1 MSGGWEAHGCC
12 EECGGVISSGWE
24 ELACPRCALEG
35 ALRLLEGGWGGEGAG
50 VVVTD
55 FGDYEIRG
63 EIGRGGMGV
72 VYRAWQ
78 KSLSRPVALK
88 MLLGGQIATV
98 ESLQR
103 FRLEAEAAA
112 RLQHPHVLPVYET
125 GERETFLYYTMRLID
140 PPRTVIELVVSEA
153 ATREEQR
160 VVAEAMAKVARA
172 VAHAHA
178 HGVLHRDLK
187 PGNVLLGGDGEPYVT
202 DFGLA
207 KLTQEADAR
216 LTLSAAVLG
225 SPSYLAPEQ
234 ASGHGRDV
242 TTAADVYGVGAV
254 LYELLTGRAPFRGAT
269 ALATLREV
277 METPVRP
284 LRAVRAGI
292 DRDLEVICLKCLE
305 KNPGH
310 RYGGAAEVADEL
322 ERYLR
327 GEPVV
332 ARPVPGVVRVW
343 RWSKRNVLLSVW
355 IGAAL
360 MASVAGVAGVL
371 WKWREA
377 EAAHVEA
384 DRHAMELA
392 ANLYFST
399 IDQVVLARSQNDFG
413 RARRLLE
420 SVKPRAGEEDR
431 RGLEWALLS
440 RLCHGDEEEVH
451 EMKGGVAA
459 RAMVWSPSGAEL
471 VLAMADGRLEVRDAQ
486 SLKVS
491 GEWRVDG
498 GPWDRMLMSPDGEH
512 VLMLGVNGVVV
523 EELKGRRTVFREDGE
538 GRDAA
543 WRDGKR
549 VLVARPEAGGE
560 SGGVWQVVLGDSG
573 GVERLNGEVHAP
585 LAVSADGGTA
595 VAARGEDRCRI
606 WDLRTGG
613 TLGEFA
619 VLLRGEDTA
628 AMAFRDWRLVR
639 VAVSADGKYAA
650 GAWVH
655 PGSGARV
662 LVQERG
668 KERPSSM
675 DTFSRAPAVLAFHPG
690 GEALLVA
697 ETGAADVRRI
707 SFLVSRPRETTLV
720 PPVGRP
726 AYPVY
731 DDHCEQP
738 DAAMLSGEL
747 PLALPRRYLT
757 RSACGGRT
765 QFLLGHAGAVHA
777 AAWNP
782 AGDWIASTAADG
794 TLRLWTEPV
803 WHTGRVAA
811 ALNMADG
818 VRPVV
823 SADGGYVASR
833 RSAFDS
839 PVQVQIRR
847 TGAFALNAAGYPA
860 GIYGDGT
867 MLSWGGENGFGLYR
881 IGEDARAS
889 EEWRLAV
896 PELAGVM
903 DPRDPRACVTTAD
916 ERLTAGVIGGRV
928 FVMDRGAKKVVV
940 SERLPET
947 VEGAAVDVAFSSDGG
962 LVAVAGYGARGRV
975 FDGATLREVVRLGA
989 ADGVD
994 RSVCVLPSGRVV
1006 AGGSDGKLR
1015 EWDVKSGRL
1024 VREWMGHDGE
1034 VVGLAVHPSGRW
1046 LVSSG
1051 GGSLRVWDAGSGK
1064 LRASIPVANALNWLR
1079 FVRGGRALYQS
1090 GVWMALEEWKLED

>member
-1 MSGGWEAHGCC
+1 MSSGRVVHGCC

-24 ELACPRCALEG
+24 DLACPRCALEG
-35 ALRLLEGGWGGEGAG
+35 ALRLLEGGWGDEEPGMA
-50 VVVTD
+50 VTD
-55 FGDYEIRG
+55 FGDYEIRE

-98 ESLQR
+98 ESMQR

-125 GERETFLYYTMRLID
+125 GERETFQYYTMRLID
-140 PPRTVIELVVSEA
+140 PPRTVSVLTVSDMA
-153 ATREEQR
+153 VREEQR
-160 VVAEAMAKVARA
+160 VAVEVMVKVARA

-187 PGNVLLGGDGEPYVT
+187 PGNVLLGVDGEPYVT

-207 KLTQEADAR
+207 KLTHETDAG
-216 LTLSAAVLG
+216 LTLSMAVLG

-234 ASGHGRDV
+234 ASGNPRDV
-242 TTAADVYGVGAV
+242 STAADVYGVGAV

-284 LRAVRAGI
+284 LRLVRPGI

-332 ARPVPGVVRVW
+332 ARPVPGVVRLG
-343 RWSKRNVLLSVW
+343 RWARRNVLLSVW

-360 MASVAGVAGVL
+360 MASVIGVAGVL

-377 EAAHVEA
+377 EAAHLEA
-384 DRHAMELA
+384 DRHAMDLA
-392 ANLYFST
+392 SSLYFST
-399 IDQVVLARSQNDFG
+399 IDQVILARSQSDFG
-413 RARRLLE
+413 RARKLLE
-420 SVKPRAGEEDR
+420 SVKPGAAEEDR
-431 RGLEWALLS
+431 RGLEWALLNG
-440 RLCHGDEEEVH
+440 LCRGDEEEVH

-459 RAMVWSPSGAEL
+459 RAMAWSPTGAEL
-471 VLAMADGRLEVRDAQ
+471 VLAMEDGRLEVRDAQ

-491 GEWRVDG
+491 AEWRVDG
-498 GPWDRMLMSPDGEH
+498 GPWERMVMSPDGGH
-512 VLMLGVNGVVV
+512 VLLVGANGVVV
-523 EELKGRRTVFREDGE
+523 EELKGGRTVFREDGA

-549 VLVARPEAGGE
+549 VLVARPESGGE
-560 SGGVWQVVLGDSG
+560 SGGVWQLVLGEA
-573 GVERLNGEVHAP
+573 GVMERLTGEVHAP

-606 WDLRTGG
+606 WNLMSGEMI
-613 TLGEFA
+613 GEFA
-619 VLLRGEDTA
+619 VPLRGEDA
-628 AMAFRDWRLVR
+628 GAMVFRHWRLVR
-639 VAVSADGKYAA
+639 VAVSGDGKYAA

-668 KERPSSM
+668 KELPLSL
-675 DTFSRAPAVLAFHPG
+675 DTFSRGPAALAFHPG
-690 GEALLVA
+690 GEALLVS
-697 ETGAADVRRI
+697 EEGAADIRRI

-738 DAAMLSGEL
+738 DAAMVAGEL

-757 RSACGGRT
+757 RSACGRRT
-765 QFLLGHAGAVHA
+765 QFLLGHAGAVHV

-823 SADGGYVASR
+823 SADGQFVASR

-847 TGAFALNAAGYPA
+847 TGKTAATAAGFPA

-867 MLSWGGENGFGLYR
+867 MLCWGGESGFVSYR

-889 EEWRLAV
+889 EEWRLVV
-896 PELAGVM
+896 PELAGAL

-916 ERLTAGVIGGRV
+916 ERLTAGVVSGRV
-928 FVMDRGAKKVVV
+928 FVMDRKGRKVVV
-940 SERLPET
+940 SERLPGT
-947 VEGAAVDVAFSSDGG
+947 VEGAAVDVAFSADGG
-962 LVAVAGYGARGRV
+962 MVAVAGYGPRVLV
-975 FDGATLREVVRLGA
+975 FDAVTLREVVRLGA
-989 ADGVD
+989 AEGVD
-994 RSVCVLPSGRVV
+994 RSVSLLPGGRVV

-1015 EWDVKSGRL
+1015 EWDVRSGRL
-1024 VREWMGHDGE
+1024 LREWAGHDGE
-1034 VVGLAVHPSGRW
+1034 VVGLAIHPSGRW

-1051 GGSLRVWDAGSGK
+1051 GGALRVWEVEGAR
-1064 LRASIPVANALNWLR
+1064 LRASIPVASALNWLR
-1079 FVRGGRALYQS
+1079 FVRGGGALFQS
-1090 GVWMALEEWKLED
+1090 GVWMALEEWKLVD